1 MLDIQL
7 HSYFDKTDSKITMSQ
22 ETSKWHDARSR
33 EHLKNVDN
41 FIDFFTAMNNI
52 LLLAL

>member
-7 HSYFDKTDSKITMSQ
+7 HSYFDKTDSNIIMPQ

-33 EHLKNVDN
+33 EQVKNVEN

-52 LLLAL
+52 LLFVL

>member
-1 MLDIQL
+1 MLVISL
-7 HSYFDKTDSKITMSQ
+7 HSYFNKTDSNITMPQ

-33 EHLKNVDN
+33 EPVKNVEN
-41 FIDFFTAMNNI
+41 FTDFFTAMNNI

>member
-7 HSYFDKTDSKITMSQ
+7 HSYFDKTDSDITMPQ

-33 EHLKNVDN
+33 EHVKDVEN

>member
-7 HSYFDKTDSKITMSQ
+7 HSYFDKTDSNITMPQ
-22 ETSKWHDARSR
+22 ETSKWHDVRSR
-33 EHLKNVDN
+33 EHVKNVEN
-41 FIDFFTAMNNI
+41 FFNFFTAMNNI